1 MTRGLVI
8 LLWMA
13 VCARAAAAD
22 PEVHVLPVADRAPN
36 ERLPLLL
43 YLHGLGGSG
52 SEALASPVIRGLAQ
66 RHRMVL
72 VAPDGNLDREGR
84 RFWNAG
90 GACCNCWARRS
101 SACELLRR

>member
-90 GACCNCWARRS
+90 GACCN
-101 SACELLRR
+101 LDGK